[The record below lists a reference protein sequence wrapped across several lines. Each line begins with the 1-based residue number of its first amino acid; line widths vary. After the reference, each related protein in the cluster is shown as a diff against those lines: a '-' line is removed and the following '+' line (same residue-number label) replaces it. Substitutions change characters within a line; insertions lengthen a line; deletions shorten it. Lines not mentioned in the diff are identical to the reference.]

1 MTESHVIS
9 ALVNKKAELL
19 GLIEYH
25 QKEIKKLTEVMT
37 HLNASIKV
45 FDPNYNLSSIQS
57 RQFRTKNQIFA
68 HGELSVLIF
77 EVLREAESPLTS
89 AQVAD
94 AIKSKK
100 NITVNIIENVQSS
113 LQLQARNGNI
123 QKEIKNKIAFWSKNQ
138 L

>member
-1 MTESHVIS
+1 MTEPHVIS

-25 QKEIKKLTEVMT
+25 QKEIKKFTEVIT

-57 RQFRTKNQIFA
+57 RQFRAKNQLFA
-68 HGELSVLIF
+68 HGELSILIF

-94 AIKSKK
+94 LIKVKK
-100 NITVNIIENVQSS
+100 NITVDIIDNVMSS
-113 LQLQARNGNI
+113 LQLQARNSNI
-123 QKEIKNKIAFWSKNQ
+123 QKEIKNKIAYWTKSQ

>member
-57 RQFRTKNQIFA
+57 RQYRAKNQIFV

-89 AQVAD
+89 AMVAD

-123 QKEIKNKIAFWSKNQ
+123 QKEIKNKIAYWSIT
-138 L
+138 